1 MTETLKWVKKYSDNI
16 YAFTVG
22 SEGLY
27 RNEQKEGT
35 GYTADYILKQINTFK
50 DTIYSDE
57 YKLKQRVGTA
67 DSWNKY
73 QDGTADPL
81 ISGGVDLMYVP
92 RNCTDFVKIAHTSTG
107 S

>member
-1 MTETLKWVKKYSDNI
+1 MKYAKEYSDSI

-27 RNEQKEGT
+27 RQEQKPGT
-35 GYTADYILKQINTFK
+35 GYTADDILDKINQMKKAVEDAGMTQK
-50 DTIYSDE
+50 
-57 YKLKQRVGTA
+57 VGTA

-81 ISGGVDLMYVP
+81 ISGGVNFMYVKVVAC
-92 RNCTDFVKIAHTSTG
+92 RFCL
-107 S
+107 

>member
-1 MTETLKWVKKYSDNI
+1 MDEVLLHAKPYSDQI
-16 YAFTVG
+16 YAFTIG

-27 RNEQKEGT
+27 RHEQNSTT
-35 GYTADYILKQINTFK
+35 GYEADYILKQINTFK
-50 DTIYSDE
+50 DTIYSDK
-57 YKLKQRVGTA
+57 YNLPQKVGTA

-81 ISGGVDLMYVP
+81 ISGGVDLMYEWRMVHP
-92 RNCTDFVKIAHTSTG
+92 FCKIAYMNAG